1 MIQEFVSDIDD
12 FIADAQK
19 LKQFVSGPI
28 INIPLTEWQEA
39 GRQATIHTLQGIR
52 DHYIESARSA
62 VTILPDGEG
71 GLNISFPDGDT
82 TEGVDVDEMQA
93 AVERYYRDKGMIE

>member
-12 FIADAQK
+12 FITDAQK

-28 INIPLTEWQEA
+28 INIPLNERQEA
-39 GRQATIHTLQGIR
+39 RLQGTIHTLQGLK
-52 DHYIESARSA
+52 DHYIESTRDVVS
-62 VTILPDGEG
+62 ILPDGKG
-71 GLNISFPDGDT
+71 GLNINFPNGDT
-82 TEGVDVDEMQA
+82 TEGVDADEMQA